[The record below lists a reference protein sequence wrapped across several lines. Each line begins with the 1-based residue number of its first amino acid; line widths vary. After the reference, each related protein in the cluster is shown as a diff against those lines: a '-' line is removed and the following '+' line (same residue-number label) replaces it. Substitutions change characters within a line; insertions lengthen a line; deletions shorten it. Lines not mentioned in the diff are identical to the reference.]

1 MLCQVRWLAVKL
13 SSVSQPS
20 RRGAALGRRGCGP
33 LRCPAPLPAGWLM
46 GRGPR
51 GEEGGEGTPSSLLA
65 RSSGWHRSSSG
76 STPQQLPQFLVYP
89 PAPPPKNQRVQAQ
102 ASAQRLGPR
111 LHPRRS
117 AKLLGS
123 DVFTLCSLL
132 SRDSKCFRQS
142 PLLCQRECSPFCV
155 FSPPVLLKKKNSD
168 KMNACGFRGPA

>member
-20 RRGAALGRRGCGP
+20 RRGAALGHRGCRP

-65 RSSGWHRSSSG
+65 HSSGWHRSSSG

-89 PAPPPKNQRVQAQ
+89 PAPPPRTSASRHKPLLRGWGPGSTRAALPSFWGLTSSRSAPCSRGT
-102 ASAQRLGPR
+102 ASASDSP
-111 LHPRRS
+111 HCCANVS
-117 AKLLGS
+117 A
-123 DVFTLCSLL
+123 
-132 SRDSKCFRQS
+132 
-142 PLLCQRECSPFCV
+142 PLFACL
-155 FSPPVLLKKKNSD
+155 VLPY
-168 KMNACGFRGPA
+168 C